1 VATRCRARGGD
12 RLDLT
17 QPTTARE
24 LEPRWP
30 EVRLWREGRSIGS
43 WRSLFAARTAFRI
56 AAAQVTVLTL
66 VGASMQLLAEGTA
79 GAAALVPWLI
89 VAVLAVPLYTAFLH
103 AVAVLLVHRGVASL
117 GRLSAVLPRVRLDV
131 LSVPHETR
139 GTATLVTALVVR
151 RVRDDASWMPLD
163 DAWLDAAELELDG
176 ETLRL
181 DLAAGSLDLAGAS
194 SETET
199 ERDAGYR
206 EPTAAPPPPGPARR
220 AATRASSASCSP
232 SAPASSCAAA
242 RSRTARSAATASTRS
257 TSSASLAEERT
268 ASGQCGM
275 ARAGRRFTR
284 SRKSSSTSSTSKI
297 DTVPSSAGR

>member
-1 VATRCRARGGD
+1 VIVGARFVCGGCRLRGYTLPCPRCGGD

-163 DAWLDAAELELDG
+163 DAWLEAAELELDG

-206 EPTAAPPPPGPARR
+206 EPTAAPPPAW
-220 AATRASSASCSP
+220 
-232 SAPASSCAAA
+232 
-242 RSRTARSAATASTRS
+242 
-257 TSSASLAEERT
+257 
-268 ASGQCGM
+268 
-275 ARAGRRFTR
+275 ARAPGRDARIERIVLPVGTRLLVRGGEVANGALRGHREHPLHLERFTR
-284 SRKSSSTSSTSKI
+284 
-297 DTVPSSAGR
+297 